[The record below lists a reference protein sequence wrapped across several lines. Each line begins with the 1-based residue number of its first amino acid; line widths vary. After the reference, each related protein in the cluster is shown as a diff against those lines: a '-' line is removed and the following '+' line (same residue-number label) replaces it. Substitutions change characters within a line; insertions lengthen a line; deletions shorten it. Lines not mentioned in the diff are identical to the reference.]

1 MPVRYRGT
9 HRSRTS
15 VHGALRCA
23 AGALHRDRP
32 ARHEHSRDAARL
44 GQQRRAA
51 ACSALRSVLTRCT
64 PAVSVRE
71 RRAVRCREHLD
82 CARTESLSGWREGAH
97 LQRLHAAACCA
108 SLQLLVESHSRAG
121 HACAARGDSERGA
134 QCAEAAAHDQDVV
147 RKRPL
152 ARTSACSVGRR
163 SADEVWR
170 RAEAS
175 ARGKRRSQV
184 RVTYGVGHLWMR

>member
-1 MPVRYRGT
+1 MSTPGT
-9 HRSRTS
+9 PQGLASS
-15 VHGALRCA
+15 GA
-23 AGALHRDRP
+23 
-32 ARHEHSRDAARL
+32 
-44 GQQRRAA
+44 QRRAA
-51 ACSALRSVLTRCT
+51 RYAVYSRDARRPRPSVSGARCAAASTLT
-64 PAVSVRE
+64 A
-71 RRAVRCREHLD
+71 RAPP
-82 CARTESLSGWREGAH
+82 ESLSGWREGAQ

-108 SLQLLVESHSRAG
+108 RLQLLVESHSRAG

-147 RKRPL
+147 RKRLL
-152 ARTSACSVGRR
+152 ARTSACSVGRS